1 MGTVEPSLKTEHP
14 PHAGKCKKVSLALCR
29 IVTKTLLFLLILTL
43 SIHFSSPYSQ
53 YSEPTSRQMTVQEIA
68 LVLQREAKGL
78 TEVSMMALAEAIHEE
93 ATRYDYDPK
102 FLLALISIESSFRT
116 SSVSPR
122 GAMGLMQ
129 LMPYVAQAIAPQLNI
144 EWHGDG
150 ILFDPLINIKL
161 GSYYLNQLI
170 RDFKHPELALLAYNY
185 GPTYVKSRVERK
197 ERIPLGYCRKVISLY
212 QNL

>member
-1 MGTVEPSLKTEHP
+1 METVEPPLKTEHP
-14 PHAGKCKKVSLALCR
+14 PHAGKCKRMSLALYH
-29 IVTKTLLFLLILTL
+29 IVTKTLLFLFVLLL

-53 YSEPTSRQMTVQEIA
+53 YSESSSRQMAVQEIA
-68 LVLQREAKGL
+68 LVLQREAKGV
-78 TEVSMMALAEAIHEE
+78 TEVSMMALAETIYEE

-102 FLLALISIESSFRT
+102 FLLALISIESSFQS

-129 LMPYVAQAIAPQLNI
+129 LMPYVAEAIAPQLNI
-144 EWHGDG
+144 EWHGEG
-150 ILFDPLINIKL
+150 MLFDPLINIKL

-170 RDFKHPELALLAYNY
+170 RDFKHLELALVAYNY
-185 GPTYVKSRVERK
+185 GPTYVKSRIERK
-197 ERIPLGYCRKVISLY
+197 EHIPLGYCRRVISLY